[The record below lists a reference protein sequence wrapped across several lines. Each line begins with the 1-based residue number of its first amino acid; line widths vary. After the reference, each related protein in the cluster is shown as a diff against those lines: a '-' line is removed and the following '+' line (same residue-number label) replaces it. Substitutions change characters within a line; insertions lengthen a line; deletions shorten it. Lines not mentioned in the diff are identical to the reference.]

1 MNTGMTIATIFSL
14 LLALATAGDASKH
27 QAGVSSPAAIR
38 GHNLNHNE
46 TLVRD
51 AAPLQRTDD
60 WSLWL
65 SSEQAFDPA
74 SLFIQFLSYRAGG
87 QCSPMVCG
95 SNHNETFVR
104 DTTPMESAPSAT

>member
-14 LLALATAGDASKH
+14 LLALATAGDATKH
-27 QAGVSSPAAIR
+27 QAGVSDSPAGVR

-51 AAPLQRTDD
+51 TALVQRADD

-65 SSEQAFDPA
+65 SGEHSFDPA
-74 SLFIQFLSYRAGG
+74 SLLIQFSFYRADATCAPWIRG
-87 QCSPMVCG
+87 VNL
-95 SNHNETFVR
+95 NHNETLVR
-104 DTTPMESAPSAT
+104 DTMPME